1 MDYVEFFGIQKLK
14 SLYLGTSTL
23 HSTYGEIFCTVQL
36 SYSRKMLKQNSYRR
50 SKNVSNNETL
60 EENYMMQERQWE
72 RQGPSIDLNLS
83 LHPRGKIYYD
93 GGKALN

>member
-1 MDYVEFFGIQKLK
+1 
-14 SLYLGTSTL
+14 
-23 HSTYGEIFCTVQL
+23 
-36 SYSRKMLKQNSYRR
+36 
-50 SKNVSNNETL
+50 
-60 EENYMMQERQWE
+60 MMQERQWE